1 MRRRL
6 FVPIVIVML
15 TAALSA
21 QGDAARPAVPE
32 DVLAT
37 WSGTWDGG
45 GSGGGFELTLERG
58 KDGAIGGKVSVTG
71 EPAYEATLKAVSF
84 DGRKMTASYD
94 FTPEPAAEVA
104 LTATFESE
112 NATGTW
118 SLREKASG
126 TAGAQLVDQSIRD
139 LKGRLN

>member
-1 MRRRL
+1 M

-21 QGDAARPAVPE
+21 QRDAAKAAVPD

-58 KDGAIGGKVSVTG
+58 KDGAIGGKVLVTG
-71 EPAYEATLKAVSF
+71 EPSYEATLRAVSF

-94 FTPEPAAEVA
+94 FTPEPAAEVV
-104 LTATFESE
+104 LTATFESD
-112 NATGTW
+112 NANGTW

-126 TAGAQLVDQSIRD
+126 SEAAGGGWKVAKKKKS
-139 LKGRLN
+139 